1 MLLPLI
7 YGKFAYNPL
16 LQLFHLLL
24 DLVLLDFCAAS
35 LGFALFSF
43 SFPVDLLALEISF
56 HVAVLIVDLLQT
68 RGLIAKLDA
77 KTGVGVALVEFPLM
91 EPGELGR

>member
-1 MLLPLI
+1 MVP
-7 YGKFAYNPL
+7 NS
-16 LQLFHLLL
+16 LF
-24 DLVLLDFCAAS
+24 C
-35 LGFALFSF
+35 F